1 MTDPVLLAAH
11 GRHAQAVVF
20 TRSGRLLLSAGQDKQ
35 IRLWSVPG
43 FHAVGSIIGHKNSVN
58 SLSFSP
64 DESLLATSSSDG
76 TVRVWSFPGGQQDR
90 ILDKQV
96 AARFSPSGR
105 WIATLSAK
113 ARVSLW
119 AADASTPSFT
129 SEPVDRRAFSLEF
142 SPDEHELLVG
152 GTGAIHR
159 LALPD
164 GTSLGSLPAHE
175 MAVAALAVSPDRT
188 VLASTGYP
196 GVLRLWSAGDWAPL
210 AEIPLDG
217 MGVMAVAFS
226 PDSREI
232 SVSIDFHI
240 VTVSV
245 AKRAITGRRRVGA
258 KGVYGLAYSPDGKYL
273 ANACADGRI
282 RVWTLK

>member
-1 MTDPVLLAAH
+1 MLAAH
-11 GRHAQAVVF
+11 GRHAQAVAF

-43 FHAVGSIIGHKNSVN
+43 FHAVGAIIGHKNSVN

-76 TVRVWSFPGGQQDR
+76 TVRLWSFPGGRQDR
-90 ILDKQV
+90 VLDKQV
-96 AARFSPSGR
+96 AARFSRSGR

-119 AADASTPSFT
+119 AVNADAPLFT
-129 SEPVDRRAFSLEF
+129 TDPVDRRAFSLEF
-142 SPDEHELLVG
+142 APDDRELLVG

-159 LALPD
+159 LSLPD
-164 GTSLGSLPAHE
+164 GTPLGSIAAHDV
-175 MAVAALAVSPDRT
+175 AVAALAVSPDGK

-196 GVLRLWSAGDWAPL
+196 GVLRLWSTGDWSPL
-210 AEIPLDG
+210 AEIPLEG
-217 MGVMAVAFS
+217 MGVMALAFS
-226 PDSREI
+226 PDSSEI

-245 AKRAITGRRRVGA
+245 AQRAITGRRRVGA

-273 ANACADGRI
+273 ANACADGRV